1 MRLFV
6 TGLGGY
12 LGRAIAAA
20 AAPPGHLVSGTVRSS
35 PAPPGTRAFRADVRD
50 ADQIAAALD
59 AARPEAVIHTAYVQ
73 GGDEER
79 SINVDGARVVA
90 RACAERGLRLV
101 HLSTDVIFSGD
112 LGRPLREDDPPSP
125 VTAYGAT
132 KADAEASVAAT
143 DPGAVLVRTSL
154 IHGGA
159 EPSNH
164 ERRALDP
171 AMTFYDDEI
180 RCPVAAPDLAAAVI
194 ELARRPEITGPLHVA
209 GADAVSRLEFARL
222 IVASRGG
229 DPDSVRGGPR
239 PPGRPGDCALD
250 CSRAAELLKARLR
263 GVRDVL
269 GEPGHSAARR
279 PQPPA

>member
-12 LGRAIAAA
+12 LARAVAV
-20 AAPPGHLVSGTVRSS
+20 AAPGGVAVCGTVRES
-35 PAPPGTRAFRADVRD
+35 PAPAGTRSFRVDVRD
-50 ADQIAAALD
+50 AAAVGSALD
-59 AARPEAVIHTAYVQ
+59 DARPDAVIHTAYVQ
-73 GGDEER
+73 GGGEER
-79 SINVDGARVVA
+79 SINVDGAGVVA
-90 RACAERGLRLV
+90 RACAARGLRLV
-101 HLSTDVIFSGD
+101 HLSSDAIFAGD

-125 VTAYGAT
+125 MSAYGAT
-132 KADAEASVAAT
+132 KAEAEAVVAAA

-154 IHGGA
+154 IYGGA

-194 ELARRPEITGPLHVA
+194 ELAGRPGIAGPLHVA
-209 GADAVSRLEFARL
+209 GADAVSRLAFARL
-222 IVASRGG
+222 VVGARGG
-229 DPDSVRGGPR
+229 DGGAVRGGPH

-250 CSRAAELLKARLR
+250 CSRAAGLLGVRLR
-263 GVRDVL
+263 GVREVL
-269 GEPGHSAARR
+269 GA
-279 PQPPA
+279 